1 MEYKLADPHASCK
14 VTIKLLET
22 QLNTMR
28 IDRDKYRDHRDE
40 LAMVFG
46 QKVGEVID
54 KQMKGREGD

>member
-1 MEYKLADPHASCK
+1 
-14 VTIKLLET
+14 
-22 QLNTMR
+22 MR